1 MENGNMMEN
10 HGKPWKMMENHD
22 EAVDFRKID
31 MDCSSAILRHQNN
44 HLGRSSQIRKNMGVD
59 SGKWL
64 QCANWKITIKIAGKS
79 SCGLS
84 WVIYTIAMIET
95 SEKHCWSML
104 IPYNWRTT
112 SNNHGNFLHDQI
124 YQRVTAMIEG
134 SAWLSIAQP
143 PTLGEEHRPHSW
155 VVYHWGF
162 TSGFTSGFTYVYLT

>member
-1 MENGNMMEN
+1 MMEN

-95 SEKHCWSML
+95 SEKHC
-104 IPYNWRTT
+104 
-112 SNNHGNFLHDQI
+112 
-124 YQRVTAMIEG
+124 
-134 SAWLSIAQP
+134 
-143 PTLGEEHRPHSW
+143 
-155 VVYHWGF
+155 
-162 TSGFTSGFTYVYLT
+162 